1 MIKNEIL
8 EKWAKDQGI
17 VLNYNDY
24 LGYERFIILTELKRI
39 NIEIDFSNINVEKM
53 TSEEFALAISKRI
66 MEVFNIDEDDVGIFG
81 KLKRDIERAKKTREK
96 R

>member
-81 KLKRDIERAKKTREK
+81 KLKRDIERAKAAE
-96 R
+96 